1 MWLKTISWQGRA
13 LIVLLLV
20 VAGITLGLVT
30 GLSYE
35 SNRRDAQELKTMRAG
50 EDRFMR
56 ALANGREH
64 AENEIV
70 WRGKSHR
77 YYKLWRER
85 IKRDVEKEF
94 ATCEQSEPAAAPAV
108 HLSALWVGMYNAAWM
123 PDLDGQG
130 DPGRAAG
137 EVIEA
142 DTVTPTEALYN
153 IGENAQL
160 CGEDRK
166 RLDELI
172 DHLNEVEAIP

>member
-1 MWLKTISWQGRA
+1 MWLKTISWQARA
-13 LIVLLLV
+13 LIVLVLV
-20 VAGITLGLVT
+20 IAGIAFGLVA

-70 WRGKSHR
+70 WRNKSHR
-77 YYKLWRER
+77 YYRLWRER

-94 ATCEQSEPAAAPAV
+94 STCEQSESAAAPAV
-108 HLSALWVGMYNAAWM
+108 HLSALWVGMYNAAWV
-123 PDLDGQG
+123 PAVDSEG
-130 DPGRAAG
+130 DTSGVASEVVEAG
-137 EVIEA
+137 A
-142 DTVTPTEALYN
+142 VTPVEALEN
-153 IGENAQL
+153 IGENARL

-172 DHLNEVEAIP
+172 DHLNDVEAMK